1 MILLQGSGVGSGI
14 AIGTA
19 FVVDKAIVD
28 TSIEAVGPERLETEV
43 ELLDLAL
50 KRTAESLRRTRA
62 EVPANAPHEIDAFLE
77 AHVLMVEDATLR
89 DETVRIIYRESVSAV
104 AALMIHRDDLVK
116 VFDAMDDEYLRSK
129 KDDVNQVI
137 SQIHRQLL
145 VLLGDDDSRPEQD
158 LSDYIVVAH
167 ELTPAD
173 TVLYMKMNMRAF
185 ATDLGSR
192 ISHVAIL
199 ARSLQIPA
207 VVGLHGE
214 VGQIPHGATVAVDSQ
229 SGQVIV
235 NPDETA
241 LRELTLRLQEYDR
254 QHQRL
259 LATRNLNS
267 LTLDDFEVSL
277 LANVELPSEI
287 DAALE
292 SGASGVGLYRTEY
305 LFMNREQSPTEEEQF
320 ESYRQVVQALKN
332 VTIRTL
338 DLGADKQ
345 VDGGRRQGKVA
356 INPAL
361 GVRAVRFCLRSED
374 IFRTQLRAILRVAV
388 YGEVKCMIP
397 MLSNLEELTQ
407 VKAIVAQVADDLRA
421 EGIEHDSA
429 VPIGGM
435 IEVPAAA
442 ITAEQFAQHLDFLS
456 IGTNDLIQY
465 TLAIDRVDDEVNYL
479 YDPLHPSVLKLVRH
493 TIQAG
498 QKFDKPVSLCG
509 EMASDSNYTR
519 LLLGM
524 GLRIFSMDPATLL
537 EVKQVVRNS
546 SVGQVVGQ
554 VDGIIECHDSSKR
567 LELLDQ
573 LNRIDSADTR
583 PQEPQTSQQ
592 PVRQIQ

>member
-19 FVVDKAIVD
+19 FVAD
-28 TSIEAVGPERLETEV
+28 TAAVESSIEVIEHDRLTTEV

-50 KRTAESLRRTRA
+50 KRTAETLRKTRA
-62 EVPANAPHEIDAFLE
+62 EVPEDAPHEIAAFLE
-77 AHVLMVEDATLR
+77 AHVLMVEDETLR
-89 DETVRIIYRESVSAV
+89 EETVNIVYRESVSAET
-104 AALMIHRDDLVK
+104 ALMIHRDDLIK
-116 VFDAMDDEYLRSK
+116 VFESMEDEYLRSK
-129 KDDVNQVI
+129 KDDVSQVI

-145 VLLGDDDSRPEQD
+145 VLKGEDDKQTEQD
-158 LSDYIVVAH
+158 LSEYIVVAH

-173 TVLYMKMNMRAF
+173 TVSFTNLKMRAF
-185 ATDLGSR
+185 VTNLGSR

-199 ARSLQIPA
+199 ARSLKIPA

-214 VGQIPHGATVAVDSQ
+214 VRHIPHGALVAVDSHT
-229 SGQVIV
+229 GQVIV
-235 NPDETA
+235 NPDEQT
-241 LRELTLRLQEYDR
+241 LEELTLRHQEYDR

-259 LATRNLNS
+259 LAIRHLNS
-267 LTLDDFEVSL
+267 ITLDEHEVTL

-287 DAALE
+287 DTALE

-305 LFMNREQSPTEEEQF
+305 LFMNRAQSPSEEEQY
-320 ESYRQVVQALKN
+320 ESYRQVVQALNN

-356 INPAL
+356 TNPAL
-361 GVRAVRFCLRSED
+361 GVRAVRFCLRSPD
-374 IFRTQLRAILRVAV
+374 MFRTQLRAILRAAV
-388 YGEVKCMIP
+388 YGNVQCMIP
-397 MLSNLEELTQ
+397 MLSNLEELAQ
-407 VKAIVAQVADDLRA
+407 VKATVARVANDLRK
-421 EGIEHDSA
+421 ENIEHNST

-442 ITAEQFAQHLDFLS
+442 ITADQFAQHLDFLS

-479 YDPLHPSVLKLVRH
+479 YDPLHPSVLTLVKH
-493 TIQAG
+493 TIDAG
-498 QKFDKPVSLCG
+498 RKFDKPVSLCG

-537 EVKQVVRNS
+537 EIKQVVMSS
-546 SVGQVVGQ
+546 SVEQAVGH
-554 VDGIIECHDSSKR
+554 VSKIINCQNSLKR
-567 LELLDQ
+567 LELLEQ
-573 LNRIDSADTR
+573 LNRIDLTDRSA
-583 PQEPQTSQQ
+583 EAFA
-592 PVRQIQ
+592 